1 MPLSI
6 AYKKFVPVDLFAA
19 INIHTS
25 LDKFGKVWTSLDK
38 FGKVWTSLNKSRTY
52 KKFIPVDLFAAINI
66 KIFTTLFW
74 TNSRHVCTSLCKF
87 LRDWKSLDKFGQV
100 WTSLNKSEQIQN
112 LQKVRSSWSVCCHQ
126 HQKIF

>member
-1 MPLSI
+1 VDENVPLSI

-25 LDKFGKVWTSLDK
+25 LDKFGKVWTSL
-38 FGKVWTSLNKSRTY
+38 NKSRTY
-52 KKFIPVDLFAAINI
+52 KKFVPVDLFAAINI

-74 TNSRHVCTSLCKF
+74 TNSRHVWTSLCKF

-112 LQKVRSSWSVCCHQ
+112 LQKVRSS
-126 HQKIF
+126 